1 MAEAYLGRALALKK
15 LSRVDDALASV
26 DKAIAVKADVAKMHE
41 ARASLLRSL
50 GREDDAQTADR
61 RAAELQSKKNEPSQ
75 S

>member
-1 MAEAYLGRALALKK
+1 
-15 LSRVDDALASV
+15 
-26 DKAIAVKADVAKMHE
+26 MHE

-50 GREDDAQTADR
+50 GREDDAGAADT

>member
-1 MAEAYLGRALALKK
+1 
-15 LSRVDDALASV
+15 
-26 DKAIAVKADVAKMHE
+26 MHE

-50 GREDDAQTADR
+50 GREDDARTADT